1 MANFCSHC
9 GHPVKPTDKFCG
21 FCGAPIANS
30 QPVNPQP
37 APAAE
42 QQTAKPQPAPAAE
55 QQTAESQAAPGAGQ
69 KADNPQPAS
78 TVEQKTSPAAAQKTE
93 NPQPQQAKVT
103 PQKQVPL
110 YRPEAL
116 HQAGAGG
123 QTAPRQQD
131 PNPQTYQQ
139 PPYQQAGYQ
148 QTPPPYGQA
157 GPGQVPPYQQGQNGG
172 FGVPPY
178 QPVEGSFID
187 KVKADFTT
195 VGRLNRK
202 RFWVRSLIAG
212 FVSSVFSALCAS
224 DSTLLILID
233 LVVFVAAS
241 VYGVMIDIRRCHDL
255 GKPGTYLLFL
265 FVPFFNIYVGIKILF
280 FEGDRGPNQYGPD
293 PLLREGLW

>member
-1 MANFCSHC
+1 MN
-9 GHPVKPTDKFCG
+9 PQP
-21 FCGAPIANS
+21 APA
-30 QPVNPQP
+30 VNPQP

-42 QQTAKPQPAPAAE
+42 QQTAKPQPAPAA
-55 QQTAESQAAPGAGQ
+55 GQ
-69 KADNPQPAS
+69 EADNPQPAS
-78 TVEQKTSPAAAQKTE
+78 TAEQKASPAAAQKTD

-116 HQAGAGG
+116 HQAGAAG
-123 QTAPRQQD
+123 QTAPRQQA
-131 PNPQTYQQ
+131 PNPQQ

-212 FVSSVFSALCAS
+212 FVSSVFSTLCAS
-224 DSTLLILID
+224 DSTLLILIG
-233 LVVFVAAS
+233 LIVTVAAG

-255 GKPGTYLLFL
+255 GKPGTYILFL
-265 FVPFFNIYVGIKILF
+265 FVPFYNIYVGIKILF
-280 FEGDRGPNQYGPD
+280 FEGERGPNQYGPD